1 MHTPDTWFSQ
11 AGTSRLNWDQMQRT
25 LRLLSDFVEYTKVDA
40 SRIVIIA
47 PYKPNV
53 VWGNRQLGRYPALQ
67 GIRPVQTADTF
78 QGCEGDMAAVVFGT
92 NQRSGPGFT
101 SNENRLNVMI
111 TRQRSALLLV
121 GDMEVTGP
129 LEGKGA
135 DKAANAAKKGV
146 RTFGEDGEPMFVKAA
161 MLREVLVRMHTSGR
175 CFVVGKAEEDKGL
188 EEGPVDN
195 IGE

>member
-1 MHTPDTWFSQ
+1 
-11 AGTSRLNWDQMQRT
+11 MQRT
-25 LRLLSDFVEYTKVDA
+25 LRLLSDFVEYTNADPSK
-40 SRIVIIA
+40 IVIIA

-53 VWGNRQLGRYPALQ
+53 VWGNRQLGKYPALQ

-92 NQRSGPGFT
+92 NQWSGPGFT
-101 SNENRLNVMI
+101 GNENRLNVMI

-135 DKAANAAKKGV
+135 DKAAKAAKMGV
-146 RTFGEDGEPMFVKAA
+146 RTFGDSGEPLFIKAA
-161 MLREVLVRMHTSGR
+161 MLRELLVKMHKSGR
-175 CFVVGKAEEDKGL
+175 YFVVEKAEKDQGL

-195 IGE
+195 IEE